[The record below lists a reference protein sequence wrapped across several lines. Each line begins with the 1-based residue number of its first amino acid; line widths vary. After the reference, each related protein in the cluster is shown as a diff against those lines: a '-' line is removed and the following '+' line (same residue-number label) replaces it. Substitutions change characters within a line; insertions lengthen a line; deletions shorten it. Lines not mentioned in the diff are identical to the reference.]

1 MKRETSEWV
10 AKAEGDFISAK
21 REFSAPENPNFDAAC
36 FHAQQC
42 AEKYLKARL
51 VEAGRPFPKIHD
63 LGALLNL
70 VLPLEPSWESLRE
83 ELDNLTNLGVE
94 VRYPGMTADQEDAQE
109 AVRMAEKVR
118 AVVRSFLYLE

>member
-10 AKAEGDFISAK
+10 SKAEGDFISAK

-36 FHAQQC
+36 FHARQC

-70 VLPLEPSWESLRE
+70 VLPLEPLWESLRD
-83 ELDNLTNLGVE
+83 ELEGLTALGGE
-94 VRYPGMTADQEDAQE
+94 VRYPGMTADREDAEE
-109 AVRMAEKVR
+109 AVRTAEHVR
-118 AVVRSFLYLE
+118 KVVRVSLGLD